1 MLQKTKE
8 QEFTYRA
15 SNYTPQ
21 APIAGFVNFLS
32 KHYYEERDEA
42 IVEVIRRAMAEF
54 TNDAQVRM
62 NLSVFSNQQIV
73 SGKTVMNEQYT
84 AMTSAAEK
92 MFSVCI
98 VSADEISA
106 DAFEPTTASLHP
118 VHRACER
125 YYFGDTDVSLENGA
139 GPSLNVETNTIQFV
153 SIYHQLQNLV
163 RTLSDKL
170 KFFFNYDR
178 EKEVYYLLGRPIDQA
193 ADEKDRFQ
201 VLIRLNIPVDG
212 VGG

>member
-1 MLQKTKE
+1 MLQKTKA

-42 IVEVIRRAMAEF
+42 TVEVIRRSMAEF
-54 TNDAQVRM
+54 TNDAQLRM
-62 NLSVFSNQQIV
+62 NLSVFSNEQVV

-84 AMTSAAEK
+84 AMTSNAQK

-98 VSADEISA
+98 VSADEISTESFTA
-106 DAFEPTTASLHP
+106 CPSASLHP
-118 VHRACER
+118 VKHASER
-125 YYFGDTDVSLENGA
+125 YYDS
-139 GPSLNVETNTIQFV
+139 IQFV
-153 SIYHQLQNLV
+153 SIYHQLQNMV

-170 KFFFNYDR
+170 KFYFNYDQD
-178 EKEVYYLLGRPIDQA
+178 KEVYYLLGRPLNQA
-193 ADEKDRFQ
+193 EGEKDRFQ
-201 VLIRLNIPVDG
+201 VLIRLNIPTAVSN
-212 VGG
+212 VKQAA